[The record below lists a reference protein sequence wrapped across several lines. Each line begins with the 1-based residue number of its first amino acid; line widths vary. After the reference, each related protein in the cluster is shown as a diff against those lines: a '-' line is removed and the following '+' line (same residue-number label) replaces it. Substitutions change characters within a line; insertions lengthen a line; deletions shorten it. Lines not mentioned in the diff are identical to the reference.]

1 VVDSEGTDLQVMG
14 NCMPLLPLE
23 PYVSPEDLLSD
34 APGGEPDSADWWV
47 LHTRPRAE
55 KSLARRFLARDLS
68 FFLPLYQNQW
78 RNRGR
83 LFRAHMPLFPGY
95 IFLQGDAEARVRAL
109 ETNQVVR
116 AIPVADTAQLRAD
129 LARVYRMMQAGML
142 LTPEE
147 HLQPGAPV
155 EIVAGPL
162 AGLEGTILRRGKQ
175 WRFFVEVQ
183 LLQRGVSVEIE
194 GWMIRLL
201 NARPCAE
208 VASELCP

>member
-1 VVDSEGTDLQVMG
+1 
-14 NCMPLLPLE
+14 MPLLPLE
-23 PYVSPEDLLSD
+23 PFVSPTDLFNNPPAAES
-34 APGGEPDSADWWV
+34 APGCWWV

-55 KSLARRFLARDLS
+55 KSLARRFLARNLS
-68 FFLPLYQNQW
+68 FFLPLYQHQW

-95 IFLQGDAEARVRAL
+95 IFLRGDAEARLQAL

-116 AIPVADTAQLRAD
+116 TLTVVDDAQLRED

-142 LTPEE
+142 LSPEE
-147 HLQPGAPV
+147 QLQPGAAV

-162 AGLEGTILRRGKQ
+162 AGLEGKILRRGRQ
-175 WRFFVEVQ
+175 LRFFVEVH
-183 LLQRGVSVEIE
+183 LLQRGVSIEIE

-201 NARPCAE
+201 AGQR
-208 VASELCP
+208 CPEDAMEMCS

>member
-1 VVDSEGTDLQVMG
+1 
-14 NCMPLLPLE
+14 MPLLPME
-23 PYVSPEDLLSD
+23 TNVSPEDLFTDRAALEGDVS
-34 APGGEPDSADWWV
+34 EWWA

-55 KSLARRFLARDLS
+55 KSLARHFVARNLS
-68 FFLPLYQNQW
+68 FFLPLYQHQW

-95 IFLQGDAEARVRAL
+95 IFLRGDADSRRSAL
-109 ETNQVVR
+109 ETNQVIR
-116 AIPVADTAQLRAD
+116 ALAVPDTAQLRED
-129 LARVYRMMQAGML
+129 LTRVYRMMQGGML

-147 HLQPGAPV
+147 LLQPGAAV

-162 AGLEGTILRRGKQ
+162 EGMEGKIIQRGKQ
-175 WRFFVEVQ
+175 MRFFVEVR

-201 NARPCAE
+201 KDSRSTGTAANTR
-208 VASELCP
+208 VLV